1 MGGACRRCTRKGGGG
16 GARPAHGTD
25 PAPAESRRREGPG
38 SAPAGG
44 AVCRDV
50 GGATGPSSGKEGA
63 GATERPSE
71 SAMNLMLA
79 KDCYTSKKGMSGAG
93 ATEPSSSK
101 EKRTEQ
107 LEREVDR
114 AARKRTGPSTSK
126 GERISENVDRAKAG
140 NERNACK
147 RLLQIEE
154 RTATKPWGAG
164 SGAAAVGAGGS
175 GRAEASARS
184 GAGALERS
192 GEWLASRHA
201 AERRSDMHRRAD
213 SGRV

>member
-114 AARKRTGPSTSK
+114 AARKRTGPSSSK
-126 GERISENVDRAKAG
+126 EKM
-140 NERNACK
+140 
-147 RLLQIEE
+147 
-154 RTATKPWGAG
+154 T
-164 SGAAAVGAGGS
+164 
-175 GRAEASARS
+175 
-184 GAGALERS
+184 
-192 GEWLASRHA
+192 
-201 AERRSDMHRRAD
+201 
-213 SGRV
+213 